1 MTTGPHHEL
10 VIHITDDG
18 DVNVTIH
25 CPHTGPDRPCA
36 SWRNNDDTESCI
48 CTCEACID
56 GEHADCD
63 SDDIENIGRKW
74 CDARPLDECWY
85 HHVVVESGYWRD
97 MLDFGHEGV
106 QARIPV
112 KLHGNSWE
120 EPIEV
125 EAIAQPEVT
134 P

>member
-1 MTTGPHHEL
+1 MTTVPHHEL
-10 VIHITDDG
+10 VIHIDRDG
-18 DVNVTIH
+18 DVNVTVH

-48 CTCEACID
+48 CTCEACLD

-63 SDDIENIGRKW
+63 SDGIADIGREW
-74 CDARPLDECWY
+74 CDARPVDECWY
-85 HHVVVESGYWRD
+85 HHVVAASGYWRD
-97 MLDFGHEGV
+97 VLDFGHEGV

-112 KLHGNSWE
+112 KLHGTSWE
-120 EPIEV
+120 EPIYV

>member
-1 MTTGPHHEL
+1 MTAGPHHEL
-10 VIHITDDG
+10 VIHIDADG
-18 DVNVTIH
+18 VVDVTVH

-63 SDDIENIGRKW
+63 SGGIPDIGRKW
-74 CDARPLDECWY
+74 CDARPVDECWY
-85 HHVVVESGYWRD
+85 NHVVAASGCWQD
-97 MLDFGHEGV
+97 MLHFEPAGV

-112 KLHGNSWE
+112 KLDGYSWE

>member
-1 MTTGPHHEL
+1 VH
-10 VIHITDDG
+10 G
-18 DVNVTIH
+18 D
-25 CPHTGPDRPCA
+25 C
-36 SWRNNDDTESCI
+36 ESDYI
-48 CTCEACID
+48 E
-56 GEHADCD
+56 
-63 SDDIENIGRKW
+63 DIGTKW
-74 CDARPLDECWY
+74 CDARPVDECWFQ
-85 HHVVVESGYWRD
+85 HALAAVHWREL
-97 MLDFGHEGV
+97 LDVGHEGV

>member
-1 MTTGPHHEL
+1 VTTGPHHEL
-10 VIHITDDG
+10 VIHIDRDG

-25 CPHTGPDRPCA
+25 CPHTGADRPCA
-36 SWRNNDDTESCI
+36 SWRDDAESCI
-48 CTCEACID
+48 CTCEACVD

-63 SDDIENIGRKW
+63 SNYIEDIGRKW
-74 CDARPLDECWY
+74 CDARPLDECWFQ
-85 HHVVVESGYWRD
+85 HAIATVDWRD

-125 EAIAQPEVT
+125 EAIAQREVT
-134 P
+134 R

>member
-1 MTTGPHHEL
+1 VTTGPHHEL
-10 VIHITDDG
+10 VIHIDRDG
-18 DVNVTIH
+18 DVSVTIH
-25 CPHTGPDRPCA
+25 CPHTGADRPCA
-36 SWRNNDDTESCI
+36 SWRDNAEGESCI
-48 CTCEACID
+48 CTCEACVD
-56 GEHADCD
+56 GAHGDCE
-63 SDDIENIGRKW
+63 SDYIEDIGSKW
-74 CDARPLDECWY
+74 CDARPLDECWFQ
-85 HHVVVESGYWRD
+85 HAIATVDWRD

-134 P
+134 R